1 MKKSTKNSCIYIIMI
16 AVFSIL
22 IYLSLK
28 NGIELHKL
36 GTETCISVKNDFM
49 KMFSGMFMN
58 NLTAPLMTLLMQIII
73 ILISCRIFS
82 SLFNLMGQPGVL
94 GEIIAGIILGPSVLG
109 NYFPDTFNFIFSKG
123 SLENVYL
130 ISQIGLILFMFVIG
144 LEVDFKVLKNK
155 FNETLV
161 ISHAGILVPF
171 FLGIVSSYYIYT
183 KYASQQTSFL
193 AFALFIGISMSITAF
208 PVLARIVQERN
219 LANTQLGVLSIASA
233 ANDDVTAWC
242 LLAIVIALT
251 KSGTSESAFI
261 TVALTLIYIL
271 FMFFCVRPFFRKIS
285 QIHANNEIF
294 NKSLIGL
301 IFLTLIISASITELI
316 GIHALFGGFIAG
328 VVMPSN
334 LGFRHIMMNKVEDVT
349 LAFFLPLFFAYTG
362 LNTNLLLIN
371 SWSMVGVCVMLIVIA
386 IAGKF
391 GGCTIAAKLVG
402 ETWHDSLT
410 IGMLMNT
417 RGLMELVALNIG
429 YEMGVLPKPIY
440 AVLIIMALVTTFMTT
455 PALHLISKIFDRRKK
470 SVKVKRQKIMIS
482 FGLPSSGPNLLRASK
497 LIFGTS
503 MSQKQITAAH
513 FTQGMDLNMITAEHY
528 AHDRFLPIEEEANWL
543 NVKLT
548 KIYKV
553 TKNISNEIASVVR
566 DEKIDYLVIGSR
578 YSIGH
583 HSIRKNIKR
592 NYWDSLLNKIQGNS
606 INNLFNDKTED
617 ILNKTECTVFIL
629 VCPNRFE
636 KITRLSIII
645 DSDADYRLFDF
656 IDNMS
661 QSLISIQIYA
671 SNKIEN
677 ESYNKHLNKLLDNG
691 SGITEKIVLQRYIQI
706 NKLTLKNK
714 PDELIISTHRVYKNI
729 IELYKGKNAVPN
741 LLSIRFKDSLSR

>member
-1 MKKSTKNSCIYIIMI
+1 
-16 AVFSIL
+16 
-22 IYLSLK
+22 
-28 NGIELHKL
+28 
-36 GTETCISVKNDFM
+36 
-49 KMFSGMFMN
+49 
-58 NLTAPLMTLLMQIII
+58 
-73 ILISCRIFS
+73 
-82 SLFNLMGQPGVL
+82 
-94 GEIIAGIILGPSVLG
+94 
-109 NYFPDTFNFIFSKG
+109 
-123 SLENVYL
+123 
-130 ISQIGLILFMFVIG
+130 
-144 LEVDFKVLKNK
+144 
-155 FNETLV
+155 
-161 ISHAGILVPF
+161 
-171 FLGIVSSYYIYT
+171 
-183 KYASQQTSFL
+183 
-193 AFALFIGISMSITAF
+193 
-208 PVLARIVQERN
+208 
-219 LANTQLGVLSIASA
+219 
-233 ANDDVTAWC
+233 
-242 LLAIVIALT
+242 
-251 KSGTSESAFI
+251 
-261 TVALTLIYIL
+261 
-271 FMFFCVRPFFRKIS
+271 
-285 QIHANNEIF
+285 
-294 NKSLIGL
+294 
-301 IFLTLIISASITELI
+301 
-316 GIHALFGGFIAG
+316 
-328 VVMPSN
+328 
-334 LGFRHIMMNKVEDVT
+334 
-349 LAFFLPLFFAYTG
+349 
-362 LNTNLLLIN
+362 
-371 SWSMVGVCVMLIVIA
+371 
-386 IAGKF
+386 
-391 GGCTIAAKLVG
+391 
-402 ETWHDSLT
+402 
-410 IGMLMNT
+410 
-417 RGLMELVALNIG
+417 
-429 YEMGVLPKPIY
+429 
-440 AVLIIMALVTTFMTT
+440 
-455 PALHLISKIFDRRKK
+455 
-470 SVKVKRQKIMIS
+470 MIS

-691 SGITEKIVLQRYIQI
+691 SGITEKIVLQRYTQI